1 MAENISFLAQLLL
14 TGLVLGSVYSLV
26 ALGFVLIYKS
36 TSILNFAQGE
46 LLMFGAYV
54 CLALI
59 VGFRIPF
66 MWAFLLTLVF
76 SFILAVLLERAILRP
91 MIGEPIISIIMVTI
105 ALSAVLRSLIQI
117 VWGTETKVFPRIFS
131 EEPIRFFGLFIAE
144 VHLYSLAFA
153 LTCVV
158 LFALFF
164 KFSSAGL
171 AMRVTAFDQQI
182 AQTLGID
189 IKKIFALSWAISA
202 IVSSIGGII
211 LGNINGI
218 NNALAAMGLKV
229 FPCVILG
236 GLDSIL
242 GAIIGGFSIG
252 ILENLAGGYLDPV
265 FGGGVK
271 DVAPF
276 VFLVIMLMIKPY
288 GLFGKIRIE
297 RL

>member
-1 MAENISFLAQLLL
+1 MPENIAFLAQLFL
-14 TGLVLGSVYSLV
+14 TGLVVGSVYSLV
-26 ALGFVLIYKS
+26 ALGFVLIYKA

-54 CLALI
+54 CLTLI
-59 VGFRIPF
+59 VGFHVPYI
-66 MWAFLLTLVF
+66 WAFLLTLAF
-76 SFILAVLLERAILRP
+76 SFVLGVMVERVILRP
-91 MIGEPIISIIMVTI
+91 MIGKPIISIIMLTI
-105 ALSAVLRSLIQI
+105 ALSVVLRSLMQI
-117 VWGTETKVFPRIFS
+117 FWGTETKVFPPIFS
-131 EEPIRFFGLFIAE
+131 DVPIRFFGLFIAE
-144 VHLYSLAFA
+144 IHLFSLIFA
-153 LTCVV
+153 VACVV
-158 LFALFF
+158 LFVRFF

-182 AQTLGID
+182 AQTLGIN
-189 IKKIFALSWAISA
+189 IKRIFALSWAISA

-218 NNALAAMGLKV
+218 NNSLAAMGLKV
-229 FPCVILG
+229 FPCIILG
-236 GLDSIL
+236 GLDSIT
-242 GAIIGGFSIG
+242 GAIVGGFFIG
-252 ILENLAGGYLDPV
+252 VLENLAGGYLDPV

-288 GLFGKIRIE
+288 GLFGKVNIE

>member
-1 MAENISFLAQLLL
+1 MSEGMSFFSQLFL
-14 TGLVLGSVYSLV
+14 TGLVVGSIYALV

-46 LLMFGAYV
+46 LLMLGAYV

-59 VGFRIPF
+59 TELHIPF
-66 MWAFLLTLVF
+66 IWSFLLTLAF
-76 SFILAVLLERAILRP
+76 SFVLGAVLERTILRP
-91 MIGEPIISIIMVTI
+91 MIGESIISVIMITI
-105 ALSAVLRSLIQI
+105 ALSVVLRSLTQI
-117 VWGTETKVFPRIFS
+117 VWGTDTKVFPRIFS
-131 EEPIRFFGLFIAE
+131 EEPIYFFGLFLAE
-144 VHLYSLAFA
+144 IHIYSLAFA
-153 LTCVV
+153 LLCVV
-158 LFALFF
+158 LFGLFF
-164 KFSSAGL
+164 KFSSVGL

-182 AQTLGID
+182 AQTLGIS
-189 IKKIFALSWAISA
+189 IKRIFALAWAISA

-218 NNALAAMGLKV
+218 SNLIAHMGLKV

-236 GLDSIL
+236 GLDSIA
-242 GAIIGGFSIG
+242 GAIIGGFLIG
-252 ILENLAGGYLDPV
+252 ILENLAGGYLDPI

-276 VFLVIMLMIKPY
+276 VFLVFMLMIKPY
-288 GLFGKIRIE
+288 GLFGKVLIE

>member
-182 AQTLGID
+182 AQTLGIN

>member
-1 MAENISFLAQLLL
+1 MNENIIFFAQLFL
-14 TGLVLGSVYSLV
+14 TGLVVGSVYALV

-54 CLALI
+54 CLTLI
-59 VGFRIPF
+59 IGLKISFF
-66 MWAFLLTLVF
+66 WAFFLTLGF
-76 SFILAVLLERAILRP
+76 SFILAVLLERVILRP
-91 MIGEPIISIIMVTI
+91 MIGEPIISVIMVTI
-105 ALSAVLRSLIQI
+105 ALSIVLRSLIQI

-131 EEPIRFFGLFIAE
+131 DEPIRLFGLFIAE
-144 VHLYSLAFA
+144 IHFYSLLFA
-153 LTCVV
+153 IICVA

-164 KFSSAGL
+164 KFSTVGI

-182 AQTLGID
+182 AQSLGIN
-189 IKKIFALSWAISA
+189 IKRIFALSWAISA

-242 GAIIGGFSIG
+242 GAIIGGFFIG
-252 ILENLAGGYLDPV
+252 VLENLAGGYLDPV
-265 FGGGVK
+265 LGGGVK

-276 VFLVIMLMIKPY
+276 VVLVVALMIKPY
-288 GLFGKIRIE
+288 GLFGKIKIE

>member
-1 MAENISFLAQLLL
+1 MAENMSFFLQLCL
-14 TGLVLGSVYSLV
+14 TGLVVGSIYALV

-54 CLALI
+54 CLTLT
-59 VGFRIPF
+59 VELKIPF
-66 MWAFLLTLVF
+66 VFSFMLTLVF
-76 SFILAVLLERAILRP
+76 SFLLGVLLERTTLRP
-91 MIGEPIISIIMVTI
+91 MIGEPIISVIMISI
-105 ALSAVLRSLIQI
+105 ALSTVMRSLIQI
-117 VWGTETKVFPRIFS
+117 AWGTGTRVFPPIFS
-131 EEPIRFFGLFIAE
+131 EEPIYFFGLFIAQI
-144 VHLYSLAFA
+144 HLYSLSFA
-153 LTCVV
+153 LFCVA
-158 LFALFF
+158 LFGLFF

-182 AQTLGID
+182 AQSMGIN
-189 IKKIFALSWAISA
+189 IKGIFALAWAISA

-211 LGNINGI
+211 LGNINGV
-218 NNALAAMGLKV
+218 NNLLAHMGLKV

-236 GLDSIL
+236 GLDSVI
-242 GAIIGGFSIG
+242 GAIIGGFLIG

-265 FGGGVK
+265 LGGGVK

-276 VFLVIMLMIKPY
+276 VFLVVMLMVRPY
-288 GLFGKIRIE
+288 GLFGKVLIE

>member
-1 MAENISFLAQLLL
+1 MSENIAFLAQLFL

-54 CLALI
+54 CLTLI
-59 VGFRIPF
+59 VGLRIPF
-66 MWAFLLTLVF
+66 LWAFFLTLTF
-76 SFILAVLLERAILRP
+76 SFILAVLLERVILRP
-91 MIGEPIISIIMVTI
+91 MIGEHIISVIMVTI
-105 ALSAVLRSLIQI
+105 ALSVVLRSLIQI

-144 VHLYSLAFA
+144 IHLHSLIFA
-153 LTCVV
+153 IICVA
-158 LFALFF
+158 LFAFFF
-164 KFSSAGL
+164 KFSAAGI

-182 AQTLGID
+182 AQSLGIN
-189 IKKIFALSWAISA
+189 IKRIFALSWAISA

-242 GAIIGGFSIG
+242 GAIVGGFFIG

-276 VFLVIMLMIKPY
+276 VFLVVVLMIKPY
-288 GLFGKIRIE
+288 GLFGKIKIE